1 MKLLSA
7 IIPNYRESLFQ
18 LSFSDKFEISSDFET
33 LDSRVMRNTGEDNQ
47 LTLLTH
53 GASPPS
59 RAHAAEVVAVIL
71 AGAPVK
77 AGVGAAG
84 LLGLVVK
91 LAPDAGCGGGWRQ
104 RGRGDSCCCC
114 CGGCG
119 G

>member
-7 IIPNYRESLFQ
+7 IIPNYRDSLFQ

-59 RAHAAEVVAVIL
+59 RALAAEVVAVIL

-114 CGGCG
+114 GGCG